1 MSGKSRSYC
10 YTKNNYTPE
19 EVEVIK
25 KIKSTYHVI
34 GFEIGESGTPHLQG
48 YIHFENPRSFKAVKK
63 DLCEAHIEGLIST
76 PEKASDYCKK
86 PETKDPSY
94 DPNIWE
100 EGELPKQ
107 GKRTDVEI
115 VREEI
120 NNGNGMRGVVRVAT
134 NLQQIKMAEAILK
147 YEEPQRN
154 WKPHVTWCFG
164 ATATGKSKYA
174 HEVFSG
180 LDFFRKTSNQGKW
193 WDGYDAH
200 QNVIIDDID
209 SKTMPYKCLLDL
221 LDRYACVI
229 ECKGGTRQFLAK
241 NIIVTT
247 SRHPGDMFRGEDQY
261 GRELLRRLDRILEF
275 KAINDIKEYDMNEYV
290 CQAIPQQKAN
300 DSDEEA

>member
-19 EVEVIK
+19 EVEAIK
-25 KIKSTYHVI
+25 KIDATYHVI
-34 GFEIGESGTPHLQG
+34 GFEKGESGTPHLQG
-48 YIHFENPRSFKAVKK
+48 YIHFKNPRSFKAVHNE
-63 DLCEAHIEGLIST
+63 LCKAHIEPTKGT
-76 PEKASDYCKK
+76 PEQASEYSKK
-86 PETKDPSY
+86 DGEY
-94 DPNIWE
+94 WE
-100 EGELPKQ
+100 QGECPKQ
-107 GKRTDVEI
+107 GKRTDVEV

-120 NNGNGMRGVVRVAT
+120 NNGNGMRGVVRIAT
-134 NLQQIKMAEAILK
+134 NLQQIKLAEAILK

-164 ATATGKSKYA
+164 KTATGKSKYA

-247 SRHPGDMFRGEDQY
+247 SRYPGDMFRGEDQM
-261 GRELLRRLDRILEF
+261 GKELLRRLDRILEF
-275 KAINDIKEYDMNEYV
+275 KAINDIKEYDMTEYV
-290 CQAIPQQKAN
+290 CEAVQKAN
-300 DSDEEA
+300 DSDEEAW

>member
-1 MSGKSRSYC
+1 MSGKARSYC
-10 YTKNNYTPE
+10 YTKNNYTQE
-19 EVEVIK
+19 EVEAIK
-25 KIKSTYHVI
+25 AIESTYHVI

-48 YIHFENPRSFKAVKK
+48 YIHFKNARSFKAVHKE
-63 DLCEAHIEGLIST
+63 LFNAHIEPTKGT
-76 PEKASDYCKK
+76 PEQASEYSKK
-86 PETKDPSY
+86 DGEY
-94 DPNIWE
+94 WE
-100 EGELPKQ
+100 QGECPKQ
-107 GKRTDVEI
+107 GKRTDVEL

-120 NNGNGMRGVVRVAT
+120 NNGNGMRGVVRIAT

-247 SRHPGDMFRGEDQY
+247 SRHPADMFRGEDQY

-290 CQAIPQQKAN
+290 CQAISQQKAN